1 MARQKILQRLAFA
14 RGVATHASHLREAKL
29 GLRRELTTLGLCLSI
44 QALGS
49 CDVSQ
54 VIQLDLR
61 CGDTGHAGLYAVGV
75 ELDHLQV

>member
-1 MARQKILQRLAFA
+1 MARQEILQRLAFA
-14 RGVATHASHLREAKL
+14 RGVATRASHLRETKL

-54 VIQLDLR
+54 VIQLDLGS
-61 CGDTGHAGLYAVGV
+61 GDAGHAGLHAARI